1 GNASKVQFFV
11 DDAVAL
17 EVDGANAEYWVFKGF
32 ITGVAAGMHRVS
44 ARAIYTNPDA
54 VLDSP
59 PVLVTVT
66 TPTYDKTV
74 TLTADVTLSGATG
87 YELVGSAGKRIKLDG
102 GGHSITSADGAT
114 GPLTLKFVDVYNLG
128 DTTDTSQP
136 AVDVTTSG
144 TVTIEDSIV
153 DTSNSFNLGTNG
165 GASIQRN
172 LFRSNMRQPIGQ
184 APRGTN
190 PGASYPALHIT
201 GKSTTPK
208 IFASNNIGAGWVHFE
223 SAASWTVGGDVD
235 AASNI
240 AIGARAG
247 IWAEMS
253 DNMLIK
259 RNYTH
264 HVYYGGWSQGSNY
277 ELTSTPTMTVENNV
291 INDSSWPVRGV
302 ACEFRYNLVLAAG
315 HEFLWADSNAS
326 VHHNLFVGGDSDI
339 ASLYLINN
347 PTNVQIYNN
356 TIDGMLYTDYVT
368 ALQITGGSAAFS
380 SNLPLNIPHPPGGA
394 QGAAVTITAGTLT
407 SDYNAFAG
415 PQTVDYSDMR
425 TPAHDQS
432 FPDASGAQLT
442 ALPTVDFDLDEAT
455 IWNRTTSV
463 RDILSQYRMKYLPKA
478 GSPLI
483 DKGDPAGGAG
493 NDIGC
498 VGAGTANA
506 ADQFGTL

>member
-1 GNASKVQFFV
+1 
-11 DDAVAL
+11 
-17 EVDGANAEYWVFKGF
+17 
-32 ITGVAAGMHRVS
+32 
-44 ARAIYTNPDA
+44 
-54 VLDSP
+54 
-59 PVLVTVT
+59 
-66 TPTYDKTV
+66 
-74 TLTADVTLSGATG
+74 
-87 YELVGSAGKRIKLDG
+87 
-102 GGHSITSADGAT
+102 
-114 GPLTLKFVDVYNLG
+114 
-128 DTTDTSQP
+128 
-136 AVDVTTSG
+136 
-144 TVTIEDSIV
+144 
-153 DTSNSFNLGTNG
+153 
-165 GASIQRN
+165 
-172 LFRSNMRQPIGQ
+172 MRQPIGQ
-184 APRGTN
+184 APRGAGTG
-190 PGASYPALHIT
+190 PSYPALHIT

-302 ACEFRYNLVLAAG
+302 GCEFRYNLVIAAG
-315 HEFLWADSNAS
+315 HEYLWADTNAS
-326 VHHNLFVGGDSDI
+326 VHHNIFVGGQSDI

-347 PTNVQIYNN
+347 PMNVHIYNN
-356 TIDGMLYTDYVT
+356 TIDGMLYTDFVT
-368 ALQITGGSAAFS
+368 ALQITGGAAAFS
-380 SNLPLNIPHPPGGA
+380 SNLMLNVPHPPGAA
-394 QGAAVTITAGTLT
+394 QGAAVTISAGTLT
-407 SDYNAFAG
+407 TDYNAFAG
-415 PQTVDYSDMR
+415 PQTADYSDGRM
-425 TPAHDQS
+425 PAHDQS
-432 FPDASGAQLT
+432 FADATGAQLT
-442 ALPTVDFDLDEAT
+442 GLPTVDFDLDEAT

-463 RDILSQYRMKYLPKA
+463 RDILAQYRMKYLPKA

-493 NDIGC
+493 NDVGC

-506 ADQFGTL
+506 ADKFGTL